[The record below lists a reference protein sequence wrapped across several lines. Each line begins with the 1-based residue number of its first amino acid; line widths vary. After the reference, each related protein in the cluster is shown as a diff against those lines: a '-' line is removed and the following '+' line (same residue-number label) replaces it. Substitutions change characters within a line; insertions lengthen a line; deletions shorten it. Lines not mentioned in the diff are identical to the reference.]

1 MRLLL
6 ISNSAS
12 PGETYLEKP
21 GADIARHLGDA
32 KGDVVFIPFAGV
44 TMTFDDYVTKVNAA
58 LAPHGVKVRG
68 IHTFDEPL
76 RAIAEAKAIMIGGG
90 NTFRLLKMMQ
100 ESGIINA
107 IRERVKAG
115 VPYVGWSAGANVA
128 CPTIC
133 TTNDMPIVE
142 PLSFEALGFVPFQIN
157 PHYLDAH
164 PEGHGGETREQRIR
178 EYLVANP
185 GVRVVGL
192 REGSR
197 MFYEG
202 DKLTLVGEHTAR
214 LFLFGDEPREVA
226 PSEDVNFLLRKP

>member
-21 GADIARHLGDA
+21 AADIARHLGDA

-44 TMTFDDYVTKVNAA
+44 TMTFDDYVAKVNQA
-58 LAPHGVKVRG
+58 LAPHGVTVRG

-76 RAIAEAKAIMIGGG
+76 RAIAEAGAIMIGGG

-100 ESGIINA
+100 ESGILHA
-107 IRERVKAG
+107 IRERVRAG
-115 VPYVGWSAGANVA
+115 VPYVGWSAGANVG

-185 GVRVVGL
+185 HKYVVGL

-197 MFYEG
+197 LLYEG
-202 DKLTLVGEHTAR
+202 GRLSLIGEKTMR
-214 LFLFGDEPREVA
+214 LFRYGEEPREIA
-226 PSEDVNFLLRKP
+226 SGEDLGFLLAQ